1 MSDTDATLSQ
11 ALRDV
16 WLRHRD
22 ATLADLQ
29 ELIRDVETW
38 NAGEVLQ
45 DKAERIRV
53 RAHRILGSL
62 TMVGRNERA
71 EDLRSI
77 EMHAVAET
85 GPYAKEVVERVHD
98 LLDHLRN
105 AD

>member
-1 MSDTDATLSQ
+1 MSDTDSAIAQ

-22 ATLADLQ
+22 TLIADLQ

-38 NAGEVLQ
+38 NGGETPEDL
-45 DKAERIRV
+45 AERIRV

-62 TMVGRNERA
+62 TVVGRSDGA

-77 EMHAVAET
+77 EMHAITET

-98 LLDHLRN
+98 LLDCLRSV
-105 AD
+105 D